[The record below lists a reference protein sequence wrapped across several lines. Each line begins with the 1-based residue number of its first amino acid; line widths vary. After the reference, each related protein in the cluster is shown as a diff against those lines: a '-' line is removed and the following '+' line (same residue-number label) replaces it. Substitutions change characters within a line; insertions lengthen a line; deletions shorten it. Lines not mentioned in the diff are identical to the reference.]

1 MARIKQFSDD
11 LGISYKKA
19 KNLIMTGRNKNDKG
33 KSALDKYL
41 EGMKKAQKEADR
53 LAAEDANMVLKRSN
67 GGGAS
72 SRRDQTSPYS
82 FEEDKKSKKKKV
94 PTPIEMPDEIRKK
107 RYAKKRKQNERA
119 MGQDT
124 VRVSRATGGVTR
136 RGDDQPVIKAKDG
149 KYNSHGSSCGCSMC
163 GESVRGMGRAYQGN
177 PRSVKI
183 R

>member
-11 LGISYKKA
+11 LGISYKQA
-19 KNLIMTGRNKNDKG
+19 KNLIMTGRKKNDRG

-53 LAAEDANMVLKRSN
+53 LAAEDANMVLKRRN
-67 GGGAS
+67 GGAS
-72 SRRDQTSPYS
+72 SMRDQTSPYS
-82 FEEDKKSKKKKV
+82 FDGDKKSKKKKV
-94 PTPIEMPDEIRKK
+94 PTPIQMPEEIRKK
-107 RYAKKRKQNERA
+107 RRERSA
-119 MGQDT
+119 RGKMSDSTGITKSMREEIGQ
-124 VRVSRATGGVTR
+124 VRGYRDGGTPR
-136 RGDDQPVIKAKDG
+136 
-149 KYNSHGSSCGCSMC
+149 HGSSCGCSMC

>member
-19 KNLIMTGRNKNDKG
+19 KNLIMAGRKNNDRG

-41 EGMKKAQKEADR
+41 EEMQKSQKKADR
-53 LAAEDANMVLKRSN
+53 LAAEDANMVLKRKN

-72 SRRDQTSPYS
+72 SGRDYTPAGGT
-82 FEEDKKSKKKKV
+82 EIIKEKKKKV
-94 PTPIEMPDEIRKK
+94 PSPIEMPDEIRRK
-107 RYAKKRKQNERA
+107 RAKKRAKDNPRSMAKDTVVVERA
-119 MGQDT
+119 
-124 VRVSRATGGVTR
+124 AGGLER

-149 KYNSHGSSCGCSMC
+149 KYNSHGSSCGCAMC
-163 GESVRGMGRAYQGN
+163 GGETVRGMGKAYQGN
-177 PRSVKI
+177 PRAAKI